1 MVLMRTEAGTGVG
14 ARQSYSLAA
23 SQPLGLSLAGPG
35 LEFPV
40 FFLSKPCSSSKAESE
55 SHFLRKLSPVSPGP
69 ATSLGF
75 PSQPLKSALSG
86 NK

>member
-14 ARQSYSLAA
+14 ARQPYSLAA

-40 FFLSKPCSSSKAESE
+40 FF
-55 SHFLRKLSPVSPGP
+55 PVQ
-69 ATSLGF
+69 TL
-75 PSQPLKSALSG
+75 LLL
-86 NK
+86 